1 MNVSFLFVFLGGG
14 VGSVLRYWIG
24 KEFNTTP
31 GAAFPTGTLL
41 VNLTGSLLIGLFWG
55 IAEKSNQS
63 TSPSQLLLITGFCGG
78 FTTFSAFSQESL
90 LLLKA
95 GNWYLGF
102 GYILITIVAGLLL
115 TGAGYKLISSL

>member
-24 KEFNTTP
+24 KEFNTTS

-55 IAEKSNQS
+55 IAEKSNQL
-63 TSPSQLLLITGFCGG
+63 TSPIQLLLITGFCGG

-95 GNWYLGF
+95 GNWYWGF
-102 GYILITIVAGLLL
+102 GYILITIGAGLLL
-115 TGAGYKLISSL
+115 TGAGNKLISSL